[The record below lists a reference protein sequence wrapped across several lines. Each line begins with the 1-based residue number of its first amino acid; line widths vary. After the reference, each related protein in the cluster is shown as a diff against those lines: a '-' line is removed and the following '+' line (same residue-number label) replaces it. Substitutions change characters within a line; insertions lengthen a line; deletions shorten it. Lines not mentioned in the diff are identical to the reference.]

1 MPSERRLILYRSNR
15 IEALLDCLVEEL
27 ASPLANPLAPECIVV
42 QSRGMATWLGLR
54 LAERFGVWANPDFPH
69 PRHFME
75 RLLQATLGDSFAAFN
90 REALALAL
98 LELLPRLPATGEF
111 APLNRYLAGGDDWK
125 CLQLAEKIAYL
136 FDQYAVYRPEMVL
149 AWEEER
155 ACPTARTESVLGD
168 NRWQPLLWRQ
178 LSRQFGSP
186 VQPVREALAR
196 LREGRLL
203 KPELLPQ
210 RVMLFGITTLPPLYL
225 ALFNEAAG
233 IVPVYLLLFSPAREY
248 WADIFAPAALQQR
261 LLRHN
266 QAAAAVG
273 PGGEEDL
280 HLSGGHPLLASLGTV
295 GREFQDILEEQ
306 TEYQQGPHGD
316 RFSEEPR
323 IDGRPPTLLGR
334 LQDDILGLRP
344 PTTAAAPPAVADR
357 SIVIHSCHSP
367 LREVEVLRDQLL
379 SVLDAGEFS
388 PHDIVVMVPD
398 IETYAPLIEAVFN
411 RPAGDNLRI
420 PYRIADRPMSR
431 EAELFDALL
440 RLFELVGGRLG
451 VSQVLDFL
459 ACEPVRRGQ
468 GLDDGQLRRIEQW
481 LRQCRVR
488 WGIDEEHR
496 RQHDQPADRGNTWR
510 FGLDRLLL
518 GYAVSGQEQHLFAG
532 LLPYDDIEGQDS
544 VTAGLLLAFCERLFK
559 LARRVTSP
567 HTLDQW
573 VALVRQ
579 ALVDF
584 FGPEQGGSADE
595 WQRQEIGVVLAS
607 LVEEGKAA
615 GLARPIELPAFLR
628 LLRTRLDES
637 GGSHGFLDGGLTF
650 CTMLPMRTIPFPM
663 VCLLGM
669 SDGAFPRREGVI
681 GFDLMAA
688 DPKPGDRSRRR
699 EDRYLFLESLLAAR
713 RRLYISYV
721 GRSIRDNRELPPSV
735 LVDELLDCL
744 AAMIFP
750 PGAGDDPRDE
760 RQKVV
765 ARFVVQHPLQPFS
778 PRYFQ
783 DQSGPLFTYAAE
795 YLPEPSSPATDDPA
809 GAEPPGQPAAVA
821 LAELHA
827 FFRNPA
833 AWHARRTLGLS
844 LPGREEAAV
853 DREPLFIERLERYRI
868 GRQLLQ
874 SPGLILSGAGA
885 AAKLGPDSSLLE
897 IMRAA
902 GALPPGGAAGVT
914 LVEIIREVAPVAAFL
929 ATNPGG
935 RPLPPLALDLE
946 LPAGIRLVGEL
957 GQRAQSALLRSTPGK
972 TSPAFFLAG
981 WLDHLALCG
990 QAPADQAPQT
1000 IMVGRGDHNLAD
1012 IRVLRALDP
1021 VAAREFLQDLLELFQ
1036 RGQGQPL
1043 PFFRRSSYELASK
1056 LFAGGKTPTAAVLV
1070 KARQAA
1076 HNTFYGTGYEHGA
1089 PPEVADPYVEMIF
1102 ASRHPPVF
1110 DETAELLPDFEAV
1123 AQRVYQPMLRYLE
1136 KF

>member
-27 ASPLANPLAPECIVV
+27 ASPPANPLTPECIVV

-75 RLLQATLGDSFAAFN
+75 RLLRATLDNTSAAFN
-90 REALALAL
+90 RETLALAL

-111 APLNRYLAGGDDWK
+111 APLHRYLADGDDWK

-136 FDQYAVYRPEMVL
+136 FDQYAVYRPELAL
-149 AWEEER
+149 AWEEEGAGPAAR
-155 ACPTARTESVLGD
+155 AESALGD

-186 VQPVREALAR
+186 VRPVREALIR

-203 KPELLPQ
+203 RPELLPP

-233 IVPVYLLLFSPAREY
+233 IIPVNLLLFSPAREY

-266 QAAAAVG
+266 PAAAAHG
-273 PGGEEDL
+273 PGDL
-280 HLSGGHPLLASLGTV
+280 HLSGGHPLLASLGRV

-316 RFSEEPR
+316 RFSEGLAV
-323 IDGRPPTLLGR
+323 DGRPPTLLGR

-344 PTTAAAPPAVADR
+344 PTAAAPPAADDR

-367 LREVEVLRDQLL
+367 LREVEVLHDQLL
-379 SVLDAGEFS
+379 SVLAAGEFS
-388 PHDIVVMVPD
+388 PHEIVVMVPD
-398 IETYAPLIEAVFN
+398 IEIYAPLIEAVFN
-411 RPAGDNLRI
+411 RPPGDKLRI

-431 EAELFDALL
+431 EAELLEALL

-468 GLDDGQLRRIEQW
+468 GLNDGQLRRIEQW
-481 LRQCRVR
+481 LRRCLVR

-496 RQHDQPADRGNTWR
+496 RQHGQPADRGNTWR

-518 GYAVSGQEQHLFAG
+518 GYAMPGREQHLFGG

-559 LARRVTSP
+559 LARRVAAP
-567 HTLDQW
+567 HPLVQW
-573 VALVRQ
+573 VELVRQ

-584 FGPEQGGSADE
+584 FDPQDGGTADE
-595 WQRQEIGVVLAS
+595 WQWQEIRTVLAS
-607 LVEEGKAA
+607 LIEEGEAA
-615 GLARPIELPAFLR
+615 GLARPVELPAFLR
-628 LLRTRLDES
+628 LLRARLDES

-669 SDGAFPRREGVI
+669 SDGAFPRREGAL

-688 DPKPGDRSRRR
+688 EPKPGDRSRRQ

-744 AAMIFP
+744 AAMVFSS
-750 PGAGDDPRDE
+750 GEKDDPQEE

-795 YLPEPSSPATDDPA
+795 YLPEPASPAAGDRP
-809 GAEPPGQPAAVA
+809 GAEPPGQTPAVA
-821 LAELHA
+821 LAELHT

-833 AWHARRTLGLS
+833 AWYARRILGLS
-844 LPGREEAAV
+844 LPDRGEAAE
-853 DREPLFIERLERYRI
+853 DREPLFVEKLERHRI

-874 SPGLILSGAGA
+874 DPELILA
-885 AAKLGPDSSLLE
+885 GPDPSLLA

-902 GALPPGGAAGVT
+902 GALPPGGAAAVT
-914 LVEIIREVAPVAAFL
+914 LAAIIREVEPVAAFL
-929 ATNPGG
+929 AANPGG
-935 RPLPPLALDLE
+935 RPLPPLTLDLA
-946 LPAGIRLVGEL
+946 LPTGIRLVGEL
-957 GQRAQSALLRSTPGK
+957 GQRGQAALLRSTPGK
-972 TSPAFFLAG
+972 TSPAFFLVG
-981 WLDHLALCG
+981 WLDHLALCA
-990 QAPADQAPQT
+990 QAPPDQTLQT

-1012 IRVLRALDP
+1012 IRILRPLAP
-1021 VAAREFLQDLLELFQ
+1021 VTARELLQDLLELFQ
-1036 RGQGQPL
+1036 LGQRQPL
-1043 PFFRRSSYELASK
+1043 PFFRRSSYELVSK
-1056 LFAGGKTPTAAVLV
+1056 LSAGGKTSAAAALV

-1076 HNTFYGTGYEHGA
+1076 HNAFYGTGYDHGV
-1089 PPEVADPYVEMIF
+1089 PPEATEPYVEMTF
-1102 ASRHPPVF
+1102 APPHLPEF
-1110 DETAELLPDFEAV
+1110 DGTGELLPGFEEV
-1123 AQRVYQPMLRYLE
+1123 AQRVYQPMTRQLE